1 MRIYRYL
8 MEHKVAFFVIV
19 LCFVVQA
26 CCELALP
33 KYTSDIID
41 VGIAQFGIESE
52 SLAPGQTVA
61 QALEEYE
68 ANGVQAFDVQM
79 NYLLH
84 TGATMVL
91 LAAVALIIHC
101 VMNFFCCQNATKIGR
116 DLRSRFFKRIVDFSD
131 TEIDSFSAAS
141 LITRGT
147 NDIQQI
153 QMVCMMAQRMV
164 VYTLV
169 ICPGAIIMVSQTNIA
184 MSWIIGLAIVVIAIV
199 IAILF
204 ALTMPKF
211 KIMQTLVDKVNQV
224 SREMLTGLPVIRAF
238 GREDFE
244 LNRFHE
250 ANKQLMGT
258 QLFTN
263 RAMSFMMPTMMLVMN
278 AVSVAIVWVG
288 GHYVDAGT
296 VQTGDLIAFITYSM
310 IIVMS
315 FLMIG
320 VIAVIF
326 PRANVAAQRVDEVI
340 HTSSSIQD
348 ALRVYDDKL
357 LENTNTAACQKQST
371 ANALTQIRTEQKSAS
386 GVEIRFR
393 DVSFRY
399 ANGCKNTLDHVSF
412 CAPAGKTTAI
422 IGSTGSGKSTII
434 RLIERFYEVTEGSI
448 ELDGIDIRCLSQEAL
463 HSCLGYV
470 PQKAFLFSG
479 TIASNVAYGISDD
492 FDNSSVP
499 DALNSR
505 IETALALAQAKGFV
519 SEKPEGTNE
528 PIAQGG
534 ANVSGG
540 QRQRLAIARAL
551 ATNAR
556 AYLFDDSF
564 SALDYKTDAKLR
576 HDIQTQLAGK
586 TILIVAQRIATIM
599 DADMIIVLDEGRVV
613 GQGTHKQLLKECET
627 YREIAQS
634 QLSPEELTQEDDAL

>member
-84 TGATMVL
+84 TSATMVL